1 MKSLYSF
8 IPVLLAGALIAF
20 SPTDG
25 TAGTVGKV
33 VGVVED
39 DAGNPLPGANVVVE
53 GTQRGA
59 TTDADGYFAIL
70 GVDPGRQ
77 RVTASMVGY
86 NTSTVEN
93 VSVKADFTTTVD
105 FALSETAIEAVEM
118 VVTARRPP
126 VEPDRT
132 SSRYVVDIFE
142 IENVPLIR
150 STEDLIELQPGVS
163 LDGALRLRGSDHT
176 QNTTM
181 SQSRYYEVDGIKM
194 VNDDGY
200 FNQRLW
206 TPLNKGALQEV
217 SIIVGGMDAE
227 YGTASGGVVSL
238 VSKEGGGGF
247 GGLAEVRIHPPGKK
261 HFGPNVYDSGEFKH
275 LTGLSDPWSDEAFV
289 NYARPAETSEQAGQ
303 PHHVRDDDY
312 TERWGQFVEGS
323 VNGPLSD
330 NASFF
335 LNGRTSRVQAQFPD
349 RWGYEPKNYQGTGN
363 LTYRPSANVKLKL
376 GGILGYNEAT
386 YGFQTMTGNPD
397 GSTGGNAWWE
407 VFYPHFQ
414 ALFMP
419 PDFSTRGT
427 VLTDER
433 VVYLTATHS
442 LSPKT
447 FYDVRASFQQ
457 TTLGSDTIPEGQHS
471 SFRRTT
477 DDWGFLLLWND
488 HSAIDENRKRITLKV
503 DLTSQVQRSI
513 LGKAGVEVIRY
524 SVFQNNFQQMGDW
537 LNRWR
542 QLVGVGDP
550 HIGQD
555 PIIMNHLGAYVQTK
569 MEFEGL
575 VINAGLRADALHA
588 GDIWVQDG
596 QQWWHWWRMRRFENV
611 PFRST
616 DWITNVSPRLGISHP
631 ITERSTIRF
640 YSGVL
645 HEMPSKQFLYDRGF
659 RSRTVDTD
667 VNGNGQI
674 DQTELGN
681 SLEQPHNQRYATT
694 DLDPQ
699 RTVTFEAGVD
709 WNFAGDYVL
718 SSTAYFKDLEGQ
730 IMQRRYY
737 WAADV
742 TLWPDGVTKD
752 NSFRS
757 GNISTVKTSRGF
769 ELSFKKMF
777 SQMTSLNLSWNTQWL
792 KAGQGTWTVQ
802 FFHPSSFVD
811 SNEFFLGVDSNSDGT
826 ETPKVPTAAERAD
839 YKARA
844 QANFDAVL
852 ARVGADNGPAG
863 YVLQPMRV
871 EGYDQT
877 YADHRNVYRLPK
889 PTNGIDRRNYAA
901 LQFLFSAPADY
912 KMKALAG
919 SRVTMLYRI
928 QGGTPYNYTPPDA
941 PTQLRNAPINTVTDL
956 NVEKDFSF
964 GQSGT
969 ATAFVEVR
977 NLFDQRD
984 ELPTTS
990 NYVLYGLSAFEP
1002 DDANFLKYGDYRDM
1016 TRYSLGQAESY
1027 GAPTG
1032 GGVGEQPRLF
1042 VLGARL
1048 SF

>member
-1 MKSLYSF
+1 MRYLLSF
-8 IPVLLAGALIAF
+8 VCFLLTGLLVVF
-20 SPTDG
+20 SPDSVMASTY
-25 TAGTVGKV
+25 GKV
-33 VGVVED
+33 QGVVA
-39 DAGNPLPGANVVVE
+39 DADGNPLPGANVVIE
-53 GTQRGA
+53 GTRRGA
-59 TTDADGYFAIL
+59 TTDAEGYYLIL
-70 GVDPGRQ
+70 AVDPGLV

-86 NTSTVEN
+86 VTSTQEE
-93 VSVKADFTTTVD
+93 VSVQSDFTTRLNFTM
-105 FALSETAIEAVEM
+105 TEATLEAAEM

-126 VEPDRT
+126 VEPDKT
-132 SSRYVVDIFE
+132 TSRYVVDIFD
-142 IENVPLIR
+142 IQSVPLAR
-150 STEDLIELQPGVS
+150 DTDDLLELQPGVS
-163 LDGALRLRGSDHT
+163 VDGNVRLRGSDT
-176 QNTTM
+176 AETNSAPQ
-181 SQSRYYEVDGIKM
+181 QYYEVDGVKM
-194 VNDDGY
+194 LNDDTY
-200 FNQRLW
+200 LDYEQW
-206 TPLNKGALQEV
+206 IPLNKGALQEV
-217 SIIVGGMDAE
+217 VVTVGGMDAE
-227 YGTASGGVVSL
+227 YGGASGGVISMVTRESG
-238 VSKEGGGGF
+238 SRF
-247 GGLAEVRIHPPGKK
+247 GGQVEYRLEPPGVK
-261 HFGPNVYDSGEFKH
+261 HFGPNIYDSGWLKRYI
-275 LTGLSDPWSDEAFV
+275 GLANPWSDSDF
-289 NYARPAETSEQAGQ
+289 TSS
-303 PHHVRDDDY
+303 HSRTDY
-312 TERWGQFVEGS
+312 DEKTGHWIEGS
-323 VNGPLSD
+323 VHGPLSD
-330 NASFF
+330 NAGFFVNAKTDRTAPVTPNANMGPPDNFSGMGSFTF
-335 LNGRTSRVQAQFPD
+335 RSG
-349 RWGYEPKNYQGTGN
+349 GTM
-363 LTYRPSANVKLKL
+363 KFKL
-376 GGILGYNEAT
+376 GGIYSTRDQYDGDQLGYFRRGPFIGKRFYFGGGTNAT
-386 YGFQTMTGNPD
+386 DASAMFLPEGFASHGVHTFKE
-397 GSTGGNAWWE
+397 SA
-407 VFYPHFQ
+407 
-414 ALFMP
+414 A
-419 PDFSTRGT
+419 
-427 VLTDER
+427 
-433 VVYLTATHS
+433 YLAATHTI
-442 LSPKT
+442 SPTT
-447 FYDVRASFQQ
+447 FYDIRVSWQN
-457 TTLGSDTIPEGQHS
+457 S
-471 SFRRTT
+471 RTT
-477 DDWGFLLLWND
+477 TDVAAAEGSSESRSRDSYGFTEQYSVYALMD
-488 HSAIDENRKRITLKV
+488 HDRKRISLKADV
-503 DLTSQVQRSI
+503 TSQVAKQI
-513 LGKAGVEVIRY
+513 LAKAGLEAYRYDLLAFEYHDLRPGGTERRIRMAGKGNIY
-524 SVFQNNFQQMGDW
+524 DGWESFNPKQ
-537 LNRWR
+537 
-542 QLVGVGDP
+542 VGG
-550 HIGQD
+550 
-555 PIIMNHLGAYVQTK
+555 YVQTK

-596 QQWWHWWRMRRFENV
+596 MQWWHWWRMRRFENV

-777 SQMTSLNLSWNTQWL
+777 SQMTSFNLSWNTQWL

-969 ATAFVEVR
+969 ATAFVEIR
-977 NLFDQRD
+977 NLFNQKD